1 MVSRIAG
8 PLHPKKQDS
17 LDQYTANGDDWF
29 MREDLEGQIAE
40 AMECTP
46 DFLPLLPEILEDLE
60 ELGGSAARIVELLRP
75 LELPS
80 GARVLDLGSGK
91 GAVLLAVVDELDV
104 DGVGVDAFP
113 PFVEAAQ
120 KAARQRGL
128 ADRCSFHCGDLR
140 DAASRM
146 GPFNTAMMLGLGLAI
161 GDQGEIVGI
170 LRRHVRPG
178 GYLVVDDAFLP
189 DGVEEPVPG
198 YDGYADHDTT
208 LARLR
213 SFGDE
218 ILQEKCSSPRP
229 PSSAFVRITRRSAAG
244 RKLWRAACRTVKSRS
259 DPTWNDRSARPNWRG
274 APSSTRSGSCAAA
287 SVACRNPP
295 DRSHLLGDFARH
307 DQIEHRLGLYWSS
320 GIDTL

>member
-1 MVSRIAG
+1 
-8 PLHPKKQDS
+8 
-17 LDQYTANGDDWF
+17 

-218 ILQEKCSSPRP
+218 LLQEKCSSPE
-229 PSSAFVRITRRSAAG
+229 ATEQRIREDNEKIRR
-244 RKLWRAACRTVKSRS
+244 RAEAL
-259 DPTWNDRSARPNWRG
+259 ARRL
-274 APSSTRSGSCAAA
+274 
-287 SVACRNPP
+287 P
-295 DRSHLLGDFARH
+295 DREEQIRSYVERQEREAELARGSIIDAVWLLRRTQGRDFRDSRH
-307 DQIEHRLGLYWSS
+307 
-320 GIDTL
+320 